1 MIGFGAPL
9 VLAGFIVLPAIWWL
23 LRLTPPR
30 PETETF
36 PPLKI
41 LMRII
46 RKDET
51 PHKSPWWLTLLRLA
65 LASLL
70 ILALARPML
79 NPQADLSTGDGPV
92 ALLID
97 NSWIS
102 GPDWDAR
109 QITAR
114 GLIEDAGER
123 GQPVLMAFSAMAPNA
138 EIGPFETEAAL
149 ERLEAAQPEPVSSDR
164 NLALARLTEGA
175 RDLAASGGV
184 SLALLSDGLAAA
196 NPLPTPDATVFSSVT
211 LFSPAER
218 RALALTGTDNG
229 ADAMVVAAA
238 RDPSQMEAAVMNVTA
253 FDSRSRPI
261 ASAPLT
267 FAAGEDTGE
276 ARIELPFE
284 LRNAIASI
292 AIDATPQAGAVR
304 LLDSTSGRRRVALV
318 AAATADGAQP
328 LLAPLHYIRQALLP
342 FADIVEPE
350 GDDLE
355 AVIAQ
360 ALDDRP
366 SVVVLADVGVM
377 PEAARTRLQGW
388 VEDGGMLIRFAGPR
402 LAATESGDDA
412 LLPVRL
418 RSGERAL
425 DGALSWNEP
434 QPIAAFPA
442 VGPFAGLPAP
452 QDVSVRRQ
460 VLAEPDIST
469 PERTWASLTDGT
481 PLVTG
486 RTLERGTVALFH
498 VGSDAVWSNLPIS
511 GSFVDMLRRLVRLS
525 SAAGSGGDA
534 AGGTL
539 APLRTLDAQG
549 RLGQPPATAKPAE
562 AETPVSFENPPG
574 LYGVA
579 DGFRAMNLFA
589 ADTRFAPLEP
599 GADWPTL
606 TRAAYA
612 DTAETDLRGPLFA
625 GGLLLLLLD
634 ALAVLWMS
642 GALRGAARAPRRV
655 AASAALGLFV
665 AGGSVSG
672 IDHARAQS
680 TDNAPAAQVTE
691 IDELAAIEAISQTRI
706 AYVLTGNAI
715 IDETTEA
722 GIRGLSDYLASRTA
736 LEPGAPMAVNPET
749 DELAFY
755 PLIYWPIDPDS
766 PAPSAAAL
774 QRIDAYMKNGG
785 TVLFDTRDQLTSG
798 LDPNASPATRRLRD
812 MLAGMNIPPLEPVPQ
827 DHVLTKSFF
836 ILTEFPGRYRG
847 SPLWVEA
854 ANAPVG
860 DQPSRPVRTLDG
872 ITPIMIT
879 GNDFAGAWAADAFG
893 EPLYATVPDDP
904 LQRLYAYR
912 AGVNIMM
919 VMLTGNYKSDQVHVP
934 ALLERLGQ

>member
-1 MIGFGAPL
+1 MIGFGAPF
-9 VLAGFIVLPAIWWL
+9 VLIGFAVLPVIWWL

-41 LMRII
+41 LLRII
-46 RKDET
+46 RNEET
-51 PHKSPWWLTLLRLA
+51 PNKSPWWLTLLRLA

-79 NPQADLSTGDGPV
+79 NPQADVAANEGPV

-102 GPDWDAR
+102 GADWDSR
-109 QITAR
+109 VVTAR
-114 GLIEDAGER
+114 GLINDAGER
-123 GQPVLMAFSAMAPNA
+123 GHPVLLALSAMAPNA
-138 EIGPFETEAAL
+138 DIGPFDTEAAL
-149 ERLEAAQPEPVSSDR
+149 ERLEAAAPEPVTGDR
-164 NLALARLTEGA
+164 SAGLARLTEAA
-175 RDLAASGGV
+175 RALNVNATM
-184 SLALLSDGLAAA
+184 SLAFLSDGLDGTEPLAA
-196 NPLPTPDATVFSSVT
+196 PDPSVFSSVT
-211 LFSPAER
+211 LFTPSER
-218 RALALTGTDNG
+218 RALALTSADNG
-229 ADAMVVAAA
+229 ADAIVVSAA
-238 RDPSQMEAAVMNVTA
+238 RDPAQTQASDLSLTA

-261 ASAPLT
+261 ASAPLN
-267 FAAGEDTGE
+267 FATGEEVAE

-284 LRNAIASI
+284 LRNAIATI
-292 AIDATPQAGAVR
+292 AIDGTPQAGAIR

-318 AAATADGAQP
+318 AAASADGAQP
-328 LLAPLHYIRQALLP
+328 LLAPLHYIRQALAP

-350 GDDLE
+350 GNELDS
-355 AVIAQ
+355 VIAA
-360 ALDDRP
+360 ALDGRP
-366 SVVVLADVGVM
+366 SVVVLADIGVM
-377 PEAARTRLQGW
+377 PDAGRAQLQDW
-388 VEDGGMLIRFAGPR
+388 VEQGGMLIRFGGPR
-402 LAATESGDDA
+402 LAATEQAGEDP

-425 DGALSWNEP
+425 DGALSWSEP
-434 QPIAAFPA
+434 QPIAAFPEF
-442 VGPFAGLPAP
+442 GPFAGLPAP
-452 QDVSVRRQ
+452 DDVSVRRQ
-460 VLAEPDIST
+460 VLAEPDTTT
-469 PERTWASLTDGT
+469 PDRTWASLTDGT

-486 RTLERGTVALFH
+486 RSLEGGTVALFH
-498 VGSDAVWSNLPIS
+498 VGPDAVWSNLPIS
-511 GSFVDMLRRLVRLS
+511 GTFVDMLRRLVRLS

-549 RLGQPPATAKPAE
+549 RLGQPPATAKPAGP
-562 AETPVSFENPPG
+562 ETQVSFENPPG

-589 ADTRFAPLEP
+589 AETRFRPFEP
-599 GADWPTL
+599 AESWPSV
-606 TRAAYA
+606 TRTAYA

-625 GGLLLLLLD
+625 AGLVLLLLD

-642 GALRGAARAPRRV
+642 GALKGGLRLPRR
-655 AASAALGLFV
+655 AATSLVLALGLM
-665 AGGSVSG
+665 GSAASG
-672 IDHARAQS
+672 LDPVHAQTADATQ
-680 TDNAPAAQVTE
+680 AE
-691 IDELAAIEAISQTRI
+691 ISDLEAIEAISQTRI
-706 AYVLTGNAI
+706 AYVLTGNAT
-715 IDETTEA
+715 IDETTDA

-736 LEPGAPMAVNPET
+736 LEPGDPKAVNPET
-749 DELAFY
+749 DELSFY

-774 QRIDAYMKNGG
+774 TRIDAYMKNGG
-785 TVLFDTRDQLTSG
+785 TVLFDTRDQLTAG

-812 MLAGMNIPPLEPVPQ
+812 MLAGMNVPPLEPVPQ

-854 ANAPVG
+854 ANAPVA
-860 DQPSRPVRTLDG
+860 DAPSRPVRTLDG

-879 GNDFAGAWAADAFG
+879 GNDFAGAWAADMFG